1 MCGYTLL
8 LKIIKL
14 GGDGMRKVAIFLAF
28 TVFSAGVISC
38 GQVSSQRTYEGAA
51 VGGAV
56 GAAAGAII
64 DKNNRWRGAVI
75 GGALG
80 AVLGGTITEI
90 AQRAAREAAMA
101 NKPVEY
107 RSEDGRERVYAE
119 PVASRGNCK
128 IVKTN
133 YYQDGK
139 LVKTEEREVC
149 P

>member
-1 MCGYTLL
+1 
-8 LKIIKL
+8 
-14 GGDGMRKVAIFLAF
+14 MRKVAMFLAF
-28 TVFSAGVISC
+28 AVFSAGVISC
-38 GQVSSQRTYEGAA
+38 GQASYQGAA
-51 VGGAV
+51 AGGAV
-56 GAAAGAII
+56 GAAAGALL
-64 DKNNRWRGAVI
+64 DKENRWRGAVI

-80 AVLGGTITEI
+80 AVLGGTVTEI

-107 RSEDGRERVYAE
+107 VSEDKRQRVYAE
-119 PVASRGNCK
+119 PVATRGNCR

-139 LVKTEEREVC
+139 LVRTEEREVC

>member
-1 MCGYTLL
+1 
-8 LKIIKL
+8 
-14 GGDGMRKVAIFLAF
+14 MREVAILLVFA
-28 TVFSAGVISC
+28 VFSAGVISC

-56 GAAAGAII
+56 GAAAGALI
-64 DKNNRWRGAVI
+64 DKNNRWRGAII

-80 AVLGGTITEI
+80 AVLGGTVTEI
-90 AQRAAREAAMA
+90 AQRASREAAMA

-107 RSEDGRERVYAE
+107 RSEDGRQRVYAE

-139 LVKTEEREVC
+139 LVKVEEREVC

>member
-1 MCGYTLL
+1 
-8 LKIIKL
+8 
-14 GGDGMRKVAIFLAF
+14 MRKVAILLAF
-28 TVFSAGVISC
+28 AVFSAGVISC
-38 GQVSSQRTYEGAA
+38 SQAGSQGAA

-56 GAAAGAII
+56 GAVAGALL
-64 DKNNRWRGAVI
+64 DKENRWRGAVI

-80 AVLGGTITEI
+80 AVLGGTATEV

-107 RSEDGRERVYAE
+107 RSEDGRQRVYAE
-119 PVASRGNCK
+119 PVASKGNCK

>member
-1 MCGYTLL
+1 
-8 LKIIKL
+8 
-14 GGDGMRKVAIFLAF
+14 VAILLVFAI
-28 TVFSAGVISC
+28 FSAGVISC

-56 GAAAGAII
+56 SAAAGALI

-80 AVLGGTITEI
+80 AILGGTITEI
-90 AQRAAREAAMA
+90 SQRASRETAMA
-101 NKPVEY
+101 NRPVEY

-119 PVASRGNCK
+119 PVATKGNCK
-128 IVKTN
+128 TVKTS
-133 YYQDGK
+133 YYQDGR

>member
-1 MCGYTLL
+1 
-8 LKIIKL
+8 
-14 GGDGMRKVAIFLAF
+14 MRKVAILLVSAI
-28 TVFSAGVISC
+28 FSAGVISC
-38 GQVSSQRTYEGAA
+38 SQAGSQGAA

-56 GAAAGAII
+56 GAAAGALL
-64 DKNNRWRGAVI
+64 DKENRWRGAII

-80 AVLGGTITEI
+80 AVFGGTVTEV

-107 RSEDGRERVYAE
+107 RSEDGRQRVYAE

-139 LVKTEEREVC
+139 LVKVEEREVC
-149 P
+149 S

>member
-1 MCGYTLL
+1 
-8 LKIIKL
+8 
-14 GGDGMRKVAIFLAF
+14 MRKLAIFLAF
-28 TVFSAGVISC
+28 AVLSAGVISC
-38 GQVSSQRTYEGAA
+38 GQVSSQKTYEGAA
-51 VGGAV
+51 IGGVV
-56 GAAAGAII
+56 GAAAGALI

-90 AQRAAREAAMA
+90 AQRAAKEAAMA

-107 RSEDGRERVYAE
+107 RSEDERQRVYAE
-119 PVASRGNCK
+119 PLATKGNCK
-128 IVKTN
+128 IVKTT

-139 LVKTEEREVC
+139 PVKTEEREVC

>member
-1 MCGYTLL
+1 M
-8 LKIIKL
+8 K
-14 GGDGMRKVAIFLAF
+14 KVAIAMVGVILG
-28 TVFSAGVISC
+28 AGLISC

-51 VGGAV
+51 VGAAV
-56 GAAAGAII
+56 GAVAGALI

-90 AQRAAREAAMA
+90 AQRASREAAVA
-101 NKPVEY
+101 NRPVEY

-119 PVASRGNCK
+119 PIASTRGNCK
-128 IVKTN
+128 IVKTS

-139 LVKTEEREVC
+139 LVKVEEREVC

>member
-1 MCGYTLL
+1 
-8 LKIIKL
+8 
-14 GGDGMRKVAIFLAF
+14 MRKVAMFLAF
-28 TVFSAGVISC
+28 AVFSAGVISC
-38 GQVSSQRTYEGAA
+38 SQAGSQGAA
-51 VGGAV
+51 VGGAI
-56 GAAAGAII
+56 GAAAGALL
-64 DKNNRWRGAVI
+64 DKENRWRGAVI

-80 AVLGGTITEI
+80 AVLGGTVTEI

-107 RSEDGRERVYAE
+107 RSEDGRQRVYAE
-119 PVASRGNCK
+119 PVATKGNCR

>member
-1 MCGYTLL
+1 
-8 LKIIKL
+8 
-14 GGDGMRKVAIFLAF
+14 MRKVAVLLVFAI
-28 TVFSAGVISC
+28 FSAGVISC

-56 GAAAGAII
+56 GAVAGALI

-90 AQRAAREAAMA
+90 AQRASREAAMA

-119 PVASRGNCK
+119 PVTTKGNCRV
-128 IVKTN
+128 VKTS

-139 LVKTEEREVC
+139 LVKVEEKEVC

>member
-1 MCGYTLL
+1 
-8 LKIIKL
+8 
-14 GGDGMRKVAIFLAF
+14 MRKVAILLAF
-28 TVFSAGVISC
+28 AVFSAGVISC
-38 GQVSSQRTYEGAA
+38 SQAGSQGAA
-51 VGGAV
+51 AGGAV
-56 GAAAGAII
+56 GAVAGALI

-90 AQRAAREAAMA
+90 AQRASREAAMA

-107 RSEDGRERVYAE
+107 RSEDGRQRVYAE
-119 PVASRGNCK
+119 PVASRGNCR

>member
-1 MCGYTLL
+1 V
-8 LKIIKL
+8 IIL
-14 GGDGMRKVAIFLAF
+14 YSNTPGGKSMRKVAILLVFA
-28 TVFSAGVISC
+28 VFSAGVISC
-38 GQVSSQRTYEGAA
+38 GQVSSQKTYEGAA

-56 GAAAGAII
+56 GAVAGALI

-90 AQRAAREAAMA
+90 AQRASKEAAMA

-107 RSEDGRERVYAE
+107 RSEDGKERVYAE
-119 PVASRGNCK
+119 PVATKGNCK
-128 IVKTN
+128 IVKTS

-139 LVKTEEREVC
+139 LVKVEEREVC

>member
-1 MCGYTLL
+1 
-8 LKIIKL
+8 
-14 GGDGMRKVAIFLAF
+14 MRNVAILLVFA
-28 TVFSAGVISC
+28 VFSAGVISC

-56 GAAAGAII
+56 GAVAGALI

-80 AVLGGTITEI
+80 AILGGTITEI
-90 AQRAAREAAMA
+90 AQRASREAAMA
-101 NKPVEY
+101 NRPVEY
-107 RSEDGRERVYAE
+107 KSEDGRERVYAE

-128 IVKTN
+128 IVKTS
-133 YYQDGK
+133 YYQDGR
-139 LVKTEEREVC
+139 LVKVEEREVC

>member
-1 MCGYTLL
+1 
-8 LKIIKL
+8 
-14 GGDGMRKVAIFLAF
+14 MRKKAMILF
-28 TVFSAGVISC
+28 TVFSAGFIFSC
-38 GQVSSQRTYEGAA
+38 GQVTTQRTYEGATVGA
-51 VGGAV
+51 VGGAI
-56 GAAAGAII
+56 AGALI

-80 AVLGGTITEI
+80 AVIGGTITEV
-90 AQRAAREAAMA
+90 AARASREAAMQ

-119 PVASRGNCK
+119 PVASRGNCR
-128 IVKTN
+128 IVKTT

-139 LVKTEEREVC
+139 VVKVEEREVC

>member
-1 MCGYTLL
+1 V
-8 LKIIKL
+8 IIL
-14 GGDGMRKVAIFLAF
+14 YSNTPGGKSMRKVAILLVFA
-28 TVFSAGVISC
+28 VFSAGVISC

-56 GAAAGAII
+56 GAVAGALI

-90 AQRAAREAAMA
+90 AQRASREAAMA

-119 PVASRGNCK
+119 PVATKGNCK
-128 IVKTN
+128 IVKTS

-139 LVKTEEREVC
+139 LVKVEEREVC